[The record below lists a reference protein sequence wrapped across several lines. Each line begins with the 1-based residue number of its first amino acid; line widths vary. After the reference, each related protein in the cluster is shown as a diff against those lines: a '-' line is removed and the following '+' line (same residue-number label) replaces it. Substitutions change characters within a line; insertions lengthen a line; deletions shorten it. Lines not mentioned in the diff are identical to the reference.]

1 MDVNV
6 SDAVR
11 VETTTIG
18 MAVNARLAA
27 KSFIA
32 GLSKIGPVMVIIT
45 PSKKNVLNVRKKQML

>member
-11 VETTTIG
+11 VETSIIG

-27 KSFIA
+27 KLFIA
-32 GLSKIGPVMVIIT
+32 GLPKIGPVTVTIT
-45 PSKKNVLNVRKKQML
+45 PSKKSVLNVRKK

>member
-1 MDVNV
+1 M